1 MTSWNTH
8 IKIFAQSNTGKIT
21 VRIIQILLIM
31 LWAYTAA
38 VKLGNMKH
46 NLDSMHK
53 QLFPAYIADIL
64 AYLIPISALII
75 VAFLLLN
82 IRTGILLSITLLT
95 AIILYITVVLSE
107 IIAPE
112 TCSCAGIFPWMDYRG
127 HLIFSVI
134 IWIIAI
140 FGALILY
147 KNKRGDAENRQQSR
161 QHTIITSRS

>member
-8 IKIFAQSNTGKIT
+8 IKTFAQSHTGKIT
-21 VRIIQILLIM
+21 VRIIRVLLII
-31 LWAYTAA
+31 LWTYTAA

-53 QLFPAYIADIL
+53 QLFPAYIANIL

-82 IRTGILLSITLLT
+82 IRTGLLLSITLLT
-95 AIILYITVVLSE
+95 AIILYITVVISE

-112 TCSCAGIFPWMDYRG
+112 TCSCAGIFPWMDYRD

-140 FGALILY
+140 IGALILY
-147 KNKRGDAENRQQSR
+147 KNKRGDAENREQSR
-161 QHTIITSRS
+161 QLTIITSRS